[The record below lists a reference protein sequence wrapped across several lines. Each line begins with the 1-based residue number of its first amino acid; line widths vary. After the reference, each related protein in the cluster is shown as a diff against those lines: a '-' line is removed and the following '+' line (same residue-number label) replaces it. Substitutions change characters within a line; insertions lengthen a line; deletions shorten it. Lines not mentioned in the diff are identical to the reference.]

1 MYILQSEFHFDAA
14 HKLVGHKGKCA
25 HLHGHRWKVIVQIK
39 SEHLKKEGSDRDMV
53 LDFADLRRD
62 LKEIEDIFD
71 HKVIEEGDVFQVK
84 DSIVIVPFRP
94 TAERLAQFIYEQL
107 KNKGYQVYQ
116 VKVYETPKN
125 AVIYRE

>member
-1 MYILQSEFHFDAA
+1 MYILQSEFDFDAA